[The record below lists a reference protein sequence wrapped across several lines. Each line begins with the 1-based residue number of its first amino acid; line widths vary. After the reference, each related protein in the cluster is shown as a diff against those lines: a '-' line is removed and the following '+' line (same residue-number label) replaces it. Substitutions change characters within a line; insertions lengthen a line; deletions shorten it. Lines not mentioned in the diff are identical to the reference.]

1 MRDTNDVLLGREAVE
16 SGWLKSL
23 REKLSMPQAA
33 MAALMGTAAARYRL
47 WEADPGTRLWTK
59 SAQRVGRFYR
69 SALNQIVIL
78 DERGVDL
85 DTLVP
90 FMAVAP
96 RLGMTHEGLL
106 ARYRRG
112 EVRGEDLGVLG
123 LWMTKAEFREMQQ

>member
-23 REKLSMPQAA
+23 REKLGMPQAA
-33 MAALMGTAAARYRL
+33 MADLVGTDAARYRL
-47 WEADPGTRLWTK
+47 WETEPDTRLWTR

-69 SALNQIVIL
+69 SALNQIIVLEEKGI
-78 DERGVDL
+78 DL

-112 EVRGEDLGVLG
+112 DVRGEDLGVLG
-123 LWMTKAEFREMQQ
+123 LWMTKADFWEMQQ